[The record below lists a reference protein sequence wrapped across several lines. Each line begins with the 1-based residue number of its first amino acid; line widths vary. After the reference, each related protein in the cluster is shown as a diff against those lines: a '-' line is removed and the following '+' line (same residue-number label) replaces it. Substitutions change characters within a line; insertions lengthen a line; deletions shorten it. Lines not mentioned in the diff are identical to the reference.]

1 MSDENRFMID
11 GNNKSKQPLNI
22 LPKLMEALECEEDF
36 AQREMEGG
44 HQQRLGMMANTDL
57 WKSVSLDKRFTCSWK
72 MHWRINYM
80 NRVVGCVTCG
90 LTGRIYPLY
99 VS

>member
-57 WKSVSLDKRFTCSWK
+57 
-72 MHWRINYM
+72 
-80 NRVVGCVTCG
+80 
-90 LTGRIYPLY
+90 
-99 VS
+99 